1 MPRVLHLIKALGRGG
16 AEVLLTEGL
25 AVADRNQFLYS
36 YAYLQSQPDD
46 VAADLRVQRA
56 RVHCFHIDGNLQML
70 IGARR
75 IARYLQEQDI
85 DIVHAHLPVAGVVAR
100 LAGRLAEVPVVYT
113 EHCPIESYHPLVRG
127 LGLLTW
133 RWQERVVAI
142 SEDVADSIRANAGE
156 AVPVQ
161 TVWNGVNTKR
171 FSSDQEDGRAV
182 RSALGIPSEA
192 PVIGTVA
199 VFRDTPQK
207 RLDVWLEVA
216 QKVRAEVPGA
226 QFILVGDGS
235 LRGRLEGQAEILGLG
250 DVAHF
255 VGRQSDVRPYLAAM
269 DVFLMSS
276 AYEGFG
282 LAPVEAMAM
291 EVAVVATDVEGVRN
305 VVTSGE
311 TGLLAAFDERVADT
325 LSERTIG
332 LIRDPERRRA
342 LASAG
347 RRDAVARFSIVRMQR
362 ELEAIYEQALAGAVT
377 TLA

>member
-1 MPRVLHLIKALGRGG
+1 MLHLIKALGRGG

-25 AVADRNQFLYS
+25 GVADRDRFAYS
-36 YAYLQSQPDD
+36 YGYLQSQPDD
-46 VAADLRVQRA
+46 VVADLRAQGA
-56 RVHCFHIDGNLQML
+56 RVDCFHLDGNVGML
-70 IGARR
+70 LGARR
-75 IARYLQEQDI
+75 VARYLREHEVDL
-85 DIVHAHLPVAGVVAR
+85 VHAHLPVAGVVAR
-100 LAGRLAEVPVVYT
+100 LAGKLAGVPVVYT
-113 EHCPIESYHPLVRG
+113 EHAPVSSYHPIVRR
-127 LGLLTW
+127 LSNLTW
-133 RWQERVVAI
+133 QWQEWAIAI
-142 SEDVADSIRANAGE
+142 SEDVADSIRAYAGKE
-156 AVPVQ
+156 VPVQ
-161 TVWNGVNTKR
+161 TVWNGVNTTR
-171 FSSDQEDGRAV
+171 FSPMHEARRTI
-182 RSALGIPSEA
+182 RSSLGIPA
-192 PVIGTVA
+192 GVPVIGTVA
-199 VFRDTPQK
+199 VFRPEK
-207 RLDVWLEVA
+207 RLDVWLEAA
-216 QKVRAEVPGA
+216 QKIRAEVPGA

-235 LRGRLEGQAEILGLG
+235 LRGRLEGQAEARGIA
-250 DVAHF
+250 DAVHF

-325 LSERTIG
+325 LAERTIG

-362 ELEAIYEQALAGAVT
+362 ELEAIYERAIAGTRTALA
-377 TLA
+377 